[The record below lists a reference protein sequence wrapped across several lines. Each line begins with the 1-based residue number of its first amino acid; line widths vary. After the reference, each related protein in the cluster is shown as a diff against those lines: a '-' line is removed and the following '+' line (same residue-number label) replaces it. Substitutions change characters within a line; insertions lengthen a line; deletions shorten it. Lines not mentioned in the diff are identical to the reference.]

1 MDKDV
6 NRNTFKSKFGLEAT
20 RNRSHFFASSDKR
33 ASLTVAGE
41 ARPLMSLLSARQS
54 RVIRGAIETS
64 MASHSWLAVLA
75 AAAWLF
81 GVAVASSPDASID
94 VEDPIR
100 ILVCVTNVENANG
113 RLQDLA
119 RMFDSVLRRAR
130 HRPLHW
136 ILLGK
141 PDDIVIVDPLLRR
154 ITASQAKVESRI
166 EYVDLNAI
174 INHFSAPINLTRTL
188 FLCTDLL
195 QTSRYWNE
203 VG

>member
-1 MDKDV
+1 MDKDI
-6 NRNTFKSKFGLEAT
+6 NRNTLKSNSALKRHETAT
-20 RNRSHFFASSDKR
+20 IFSSDKR
-33 ASLTVAGE
+33 ASLTAVGSS
-41 ARPLMSLLSARQS
+41 RPLLPLLSARQS

-94 VEDPIR
+94 VEEPIR
-100 ILVCVTNVENANG
+100 ILVCATNVENANG

-119 RMFDSVLRRAR
+119 RMFDSVLRRAQ

-136 ILLGK
+136 ILLVK
-141 PDDIVIVDPLLRR
+141 PDDVAVVDPLLRH
-154 ITASQAKVESRI
+154 ITAAQAKVESRI
-166 EYVDLNAI
+166 EYVDMNAI
-174 INHFSAPINLTRTL
+174 INHFSARINLTRTHL
-188 FLCTDLL
+188 LCADPLH
-195 QTSRYWNE
+195 TSRYWNE

>member
-1 MDKDV
+1 
-6 NRNTFKSKFGLEAT
+6 
-20 RNRSHFFASSDKR
+20 
-33 ASLTVAGE
+33 
-41 ARPLMSLLSARQS
+41 
-54 RVIRGAIETS
+54 

-94 VEDPIR
+94 VEEPIR
-100 ILVCVTNVENANG
+100 ILVCVTNVENANE

-119 RMFDSVLRRAR
+119 RMFDSVMRRAR

-136 ILLGK
+136 ILLVK
-141 PDDIVIVDPLLRR
+141 PGDVAVVDPLLRH
-154 ITASQAKVESRI
+154 ITTAQAKVESRI

-188 FLCTDLL
+188 FLCTDPL